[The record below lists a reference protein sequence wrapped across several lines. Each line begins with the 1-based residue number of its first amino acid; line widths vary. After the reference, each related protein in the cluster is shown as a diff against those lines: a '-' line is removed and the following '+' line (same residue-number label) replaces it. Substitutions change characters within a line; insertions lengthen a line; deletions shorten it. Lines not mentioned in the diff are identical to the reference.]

1 MRTVEVMFVILIL
14 LSAFVITSQFA
25 VLPTP
30 RQAFGTNLREL
41 SQSTLDT
48 LNTQGLLSET
58 LFSSSD
64 GDWAD
69 LQKALSASLPP
80 NVVYNLK
87 VFNISKGSDGLV
99 SYHLTN
105 SISDADI
112 GTDSDSASLLV
123 ASPDVTFTK
132 EPEKVTDGSGQNIT
146 LYILNCNDSN
156 GWWIT
161 GYTGQGLAS
170 EFYDLLSPYFDTT
183 VLVNSTAQFNS
194 LLDNTNGFGGT
205 IQNAIVINTFGESV
219 PIPSGLTDTYSGD
232 YSQYCRFLG
241 QRVNAYNWTW
251 VSIVGYPL
259 YYVSNTIEF
268 DGYDDHAWGIYGMKN
283 VGTAGLDA
291 FLEGLTGQS
300 SSAPD
305 IMKPV
310 NVVYL
315 SSNAIELCN
324 YYGIYPNQYQT
335 SSRALK
341 RSILV
346 GDYGLVATELFNP
359 PSSPNEDYI
368 PAATY
373 KNIEGGVGRGAL
385 SAIGLTRTPDVRMA
399 VLALLMYYRPSV
411 YRSEFGASGT
421 SKLVTLQLGQQGG
434 Y

>member
-1 MRTVEVMFVILIL
+1 MTGNNNMPNRY
-14 LSAFVITSQFA
+14 ITEFYGK
-25 VLPTP
+25 
-30 RQAFGTNLREL
+30 F
-41 SQSTLDT
+41 
-48 LNTQGLLSET
+48 
-58 LFSSSD
+58 
-64 GDWAD
+64 
-69 LQKALSASLPP
+69 
-80 NVVYNLK
+80 
-87 VFNISKGSDGLV
+87 
-99 SYHLTN
+99 
-105 SISDADI
+105 SIS
-112 GTDSDSASLLV
+112 G
-123 ASPDVTFTK
+123 K
-132 EPEKVTDGSGQNIT
+132 R
-146 LYILNCNDSN
+146 C
-156 GWWIT
+156 
-161 GYTGQGLAS
+161 
-170 EFYDLLSPYFDTT
+170 
-183 VLVNSTAQFNS
+183 
-194 LLDNTNGFGGT
+194 
-205 IQNAIVINTFGESV
+205 
-219 PIPSGLTDTYSGD
+219 
-232 YSQYCRFLG
+232 
-241 QRVNAYNWTW
+241 
-251 VSIVGYPL
+251 
-259 YYVSNTIEF
+259 
-268 DGYDDHAWGIYGMKN
+268 IYGMKN